1 MANKLYVAGTEPRS
15 GKSAIILGLMELL
28 TRNIKK
34 VAFFKPL
41 IEVDQLKD
49 ERDNTINLIKH
60 HFHLCTDYEEMYAY
74 TVAEASQLIALGK
87 NAELHE
93 GIMAQYNNLA
103 EKADFVLCEGIELA
117 GATASFDFDINVDI
131 SNNLGCPLMLVAGA
145 KNKTVEELICSI
157 KVYYESLAD
166 RKCDLVAT
174 IVNRVDRSLVEAMEQ
189 RLYSENFA
197 KKRLVYVIPNDENL
211 GNPSVGE
218 VARLLNAEVLYGDEN
233 LTRHVRS
240 FTIAAMQ
247 LRNLLGRIE
256 YGTLVITPGDR
267 SDVIL
272 ACLAAAESMTM
283 PNISGIM
290 LTGGLVPEEPVQ
302 KVIEGFQTSVPIISV
317 SENTFQAAIRVEN
330 IHAAITPDNTRKITQ
345 ALAVFERHINMDELS
360 DRIIKTKTTIVTP
373 KMFESR
379 LLQRAKANKQHI
391 VLPEGENER
400 ILKAAEVLLRRDVV
414 DITLLGREDKIH
426 ERIRSLGLHL
436 QNATIIDP
444 RTSINLDDY
453 VETYYQLRKDKG
465 ITQDN
470 ARDIMVDLNFF
481 GTMMI
486 YKEHADGMVSGA
498 VHTTADTIRPAFQF
512 IKTKP
517 DCSVVSSVFLMCL
530 NDRVLAYGDC
540 AVNPDPTAEQLAE
553 IAISSAQTAALFGV
567 HPLVAMLSYSSGK
580 SGKGLQ
586 VEKVR
591 KATEIARERAQVL
604 YPGLEIEGPIQ
615 YDAAVDIEVG
625 RTKMPESK
633 VAGRATV
640 FVFPDLNTGNNTY
653 KAVQRSAGAIA
664 VGPVLQGLRKP
675 VNDLSR
681 GCLIPDIV
689 NTVAITA
696 VQAYADK
703 EYAKSTAGLS
713 LKGRE

>member
-41 IEVDQLKD
+41 IEVDYSRVGKLR
-49 ERDNTINLIKH
+49 RDNTIKLIKH
-60 HFHLCTDYEEMYAY
+60 HYHLCADYEEMYAY
-74 TVAEASQLIALGK
+74 TVTEASQLIALGK

-93 GIMAQYNNLA
+93 GIMAKYNNLA
-103 EKADFVLCEGIELA
+103 AKSDFVLCEGIELE
-117 GATASFDFDINVDI
+117 GANASFDFDINVDI

-145 KNKTVEELICSI
+145 KNKTVDELVRSI
-157 KVYYESLAD
+157 KVYSESLAE
-166 RKCDLVAT
+166 RSCDLVAT
-174 IVNRVDRSLVEAMEQ
+174 IINRVDPASVEKMKQ
-189 RLYSENFA
+189 RLVLENIS
-197 KKRLVYVIPNDENL
+197 KKQLVYVIPNDENL
-211 GNPSVGE
+211 GNPSIGE
-218 VARLLNAEVLYGDEN
+218 VVRLLNAEILYGEEN

-256 YGTLVITPGDR
+256 YGTLIITPGDR

-272 ACLAAAESMTM
+272 ACLAAGESMSM
-283 PNISGIM
+283 PIISGIM

-302 KVIEGFQTSVPIISV
+302 KVIEGFKNTVPIISV
-317 SENTFQAAIRVEN
+317 NENTFQAAIRVDN

-391 VLPEGENER
+391 VLPEGETER
-400 ILKAAEVLLRRDVV
+400 ILKAAEILLRRDVV
-414 DITLLGREDKIH
+414 DLTLLGREDKIN
-426 ERIRSLGLHL
+426 ERVRSLGLHL
-436 QNATIIDP
+436 EKATIIDP
-444 RTSINLDDY
+444 RTSILLDEY
-453 VETYYQLRKDKG
+453 AETYYQLRKDKG
-465 ITQDN
+465 ITLDN
-470 ARDIMVDLNFF
+470 ARDLMIDLNFF

-486 YKEHADGMVSGA
+486 YKGHADGMVSGA

-517 DCSVVSSVFLMCL
+517 GYSVVSSVFLMCL

-540 AVNPDPTAEQLAE
+540 AINPDPTAEELAE
-553 IAISSAQTAALFGV
+553 IAISSAQTAALFGI
-567 HPLVAMLSYSSGK
+567 HPLVAMLSYSSGR
-580 SGKGLQ
+580 SGKGHQ

-591 KATEIARERAQVL
+591 KATEIAREMAKTL

-615 YDAAVDIEVG
+615 YDAAVDMEVAK
-625 RTKMPESK
+625 TKMPESK

-681 GCLIPDIV
+681 GCLVPDIV

-696 VQAYADK
+696 VQAYAEK
-703 EYAKSTAGLS
+703 NSQ
-713 LKGRE
+713 

>member
-15 GKSAIILGLMELL
+15 GKSAVVLGLMELL

-41 IEVDQLKD
+41 IDVDQSRD

-60 HFHLCTDYEEMYAY
+60 QYHLCAGYDEMYAY

-87 NAELHE
+87 NAELHD
-93 GIMAQYNNLA
+93 GIMAKYNNLA
-103 EKADFVLCEGIELA
+103 EKSDFVLCEGIEMS
-117 GATASFDFDINVDI
+117 GATSSFDFDINVDI
-131 SNNLGCPLMLVAGA
+131 SNNLGCPMMLVAGA
-145 KNKTVEELICSI
+145 KNKTVEEVVRSV
-157 KVYYESLAD
+157 KVYYESLAE
-166 RKCDLVAT
+166 RSCDLVAT
-174 IVNRVDRSLVEAMEQ
+174 IVNRVDPALAEAMEH
-189 RLYSENFA
+189 RLIMENIGR
-197 KKRLVYVIPNDENL
+197 KKLVYVIPNNENL

-218 VARLLNAEVLYGDEN
+218 VARLLNAEILYGEEN

-272 ACLAAAESMTM
+272 ACLAAGESLTM

-302 KVIEGFQTSVPIISV
+302 KVIEGFKQTVPIISV
-317 SENTFQAAIRVEN
+317 HENTFQAAIRVDN

-360 DRIIKTKTTIVTP
+360 DRIIKTKTTIMTP
-373 KMFESR
+373 KMFESQ

-391 VLPEGENER
+391 VLPEGEDER
-400 ILKAAEVLLRRDVV
+400 VLRAAEILLRRDVV
-414 DITLLGREDKIH
+414 DLTLLGREDKIH
-426 ERIRSLGLHL
+426 ERVRSLGLHL
-436 QNATIIDP
+436 QKAKIIDP
-444 RTSINLDDY
+444 RTSELLEDY

-465 ITQDN
+465 ITLDN

-517 DCSVVSSVFLMCL
+517 GYSVVSSVFLMCL

-553 IAISSAQTAALFGV
+553 IAIGSAQTAALFGV
-567 HPLVAMLSYSSGK
+567 HPLVAMLSYSSGS

-591 KATEIARERAQVL
+591 KATEIARERAKTL

-615 YDAAVDIEVG
+615 YDAAVDMEVAK
-625 RTKMPESK
+625 TKMPESK

-681 GCLIPDIV
+681 GCLVPDIV

-703 EYAKSTAGLS
+703 KAKVKA
-713 LKGRE
+713 

>member
-15 GKSAIILGLMELL
+15 GKSAIILGLIELL

-41 IEVDQLKD
+41 IEVNHSRAGKL
-49 ERDNTINLIKH
+49 RMDNTIKLIKH
-60 HFHLCTDYEEMYAY
+60 HYHLCADYHEMYGY
-74 TVAEASQLIALGK
+74 TVTEASQLIALGR

-93 GIMAQYNNLA
+93 GIMAKYNTLA
-103 EKADFVLCEGIELA
+103 AKSDFVLCEGIELE

-145 KNKTVEELICSI
+145 KNKTVDELVRSI
-157 KVYYESLAD
+157 KVYSESLAE
-166 RKCDLVAT
+166 RSCDLVAT
-174 IVNRVDRSLVEAMEQ
+174 IVNRVDPFFIEAMEQ
-189 RLYSENFA
+189 RIASENLRE
-197 KKRLVYVIPNDENL
+197 KQLVYVIPNDENL

-218 VARLLNAEVLYGDEN
+218 ITRLLGAEILYGEEN

-272 ACLAAAESMTM
+272 ACLAAGESTSM
-283 PNISGIM
+283 PIISGIM

-302 KVIEGFQTSVPIISV
+302 KVIEGFKNTVPIISV
-317 SENTFQAAIRVEN
+317 NENTFEAAILVDN
-330 IHAAITPDNTRKITQ
+330 SHATITPDNTRKITQ
-345 ALAVFERHINMDELS
+345 ALAVFEKNIDMNELS
-360 DRIIKTKTTIVTP
+360 DRIIKTTTTIVTP
-373 KMFESR
+373 KMFESQV
-379 LLQRAKANKQHI
+379 LQRAMANKQHI
-391 VLPEGENER
+391 VLPEGEDER
-400 ILKAAEVLLRRDVV
+400 ILYAAEILLRREVV
-414 DITLLGREDKIH
+414 DITLLGGEDTIN
-426 ERIRSLGLHL
+426 ERVRSLGLHL
-436 QNATIIDP
+436 QKATIIDP
-444 RTSINLDDY
+444 RTSPDLNDY
-453 VETYYQLRKDKG
+453 IETFYQLRKDKG
-465 ITQDN
+465 ITLDN
-470 ARDIMVDLNFF
+470 SRDIMVDVNFY

-486 YKEHADGMVSGA
+486 YKGHADGMVSGA

-517 DCSVVSSVFLMCL
+517 GCSVVSSVFLMCL

-553 IAISSAQTAALFGV
+553 IAISSAQTAALFGI
-567 HPLVAMLSYSSGK
+567 HPLVAMLSYSSGR
-580 SGKGLQ
+580 SGKGHQ

-591 KATEIARERAQVL
+591 EATELAQERAKTL

-615 YDAAVDIEVG
+615 YDAAVDMGVA

-640 FVFPDLNTGNNTY
+640 FIFPDLNTGNNTY

-664 VGPVLQGLRKP
+664 VGPILQGLRKP

-681 GCLIPDIV
+681 GCLVPDIV
-689 NTVAITA
+689 NTVAMTA
-696 VQAYADK
+696 VQAYAEK
-703 EYAKSTAGLS
+703 EGK
-713 LKGRE
+713 

>member
-41 IEVDQLKD
+41 IEDDYSRVGKLR
-49 ERDNTINLIKH
+49 RDNTINLIMQH
-60 HFHLCTDYEEMYAY
+60 YHLSLDYHEMYAY
-74 TVAEASQLIALGK
+74 SVAQASQLIAMGR
-87 NAELHE
+87 NAELHD
-93 GIMAQYNNLA
+93 GIMAKYNNLA

-117 GATASFDFDINVDI
+117 GAAASFDFDINVDI

-145 KNKTVEELICSI
+145 KNKTIEEVVRSI
-157 KVYYESLAD
+157 KVYYESLAE
-166 RKCDLVAT
+166 RSCDLVAT
-174 IVNRVDRSLVEAMEQ
+174 IVNRADPAIAEAMEV
-189 RLYSENFA
+189 RLLSESINR
-197 KKRLVYVIPNDENL
+197 KKLVYVIPNNENL
-211 GNPSVGE
+211 GNPSIGE
-218 VARLLNAEVLYGDEN
+218 VARLSSAEILYGEEN

-247 LRNLLGRIE
+247 LRNFLDRIE

-272 ACLAAAESMTM
+272 ACLAAGESMTM

-290 LTGGLVPEEPVQ
+290 LTGGLVPEAPVQ
-302 KVIEGFQTSVPIISV
+302 RVIEGFKQTVPIISV
-317 SENTFQAAIRVEN
+317 NENTFQAAIRVDN
-330 IHAAITPDNTRKITQ
+330 IHAKITPDNTRKITQ
-345 ALAVFERHINMDELS
+345 ALAVFERHIDMNELS

-373 KMFESR
+373 KMFESQ
-379 LLQRAKANKQHI
+379 LLQRAKAHKQHI
-391 VLPEGENER
+391 VLPEGEDER
-400 ILKAAEVLLRRDVV
+400 VLKAAEILLRRDVV
-414 DITLLGREDKIH
+414 DLTLLGREDKIH
-426 ERIRSLGLHL
+426 ERVRSLGLHL
-436 QNATIIDP
+436 EKAKIIDP
-444 RTSINLDDY
+444 RKFAFLEEY
-453 VETYYQLRKDKG
+453 VDTYYQLRKDKG
-465 ITQDN
+465 ITLDN

-486 YKEHADGMVSGA
+486 YKDHADGMVSGA

-517 DCSVVSSVFLMCL
+517 GCSVVSSVFLMCL

-553 IAISSAQTAALFGV
+553 IAIGSAKTAALFGIY
-567 HPLVAMLSYSSGK
+567 PRVAMLSYSSGR

-586 VEKVR
+586 VDKVR
-591 KATEIARERAQVL
+591 KGTEIAQEMAKTL

-615 YDAAVDIEVG
+615 YDAAVDMEVAK
-625 RTKMPESK
+625 TKMPDSK

-664 VGPVLQGLRKP
+664 VGPILQGLRKP

-681 GCLIPDIV
+681 GCLVPDIV

-703 EYAKSTAGLS
+703 QSE
-713 LKGRE
+713 

>member
-41 IEVDQLKD
+41 IEVDHARDGK
-49 ERDNTINLIKH
+49 DNTINLIRH
-60 HFHLCTDYEEMYAY
+60 HYHLSTGYDEMYAY
-74 TVAEASQLIALGK
+74 TVTEASQLIAMGK
-87 NAELHE
+87 NAELHD

-103 EKADFVLCEGIELA
+103 AKADFVLCEGVELE

-145 KNKTVEELICSI
+145 KKKTVDELVRSI
-157 KVYYESLAD
+157 KVYSESLAE
-166 RKCDLVAT
+166 RKSDLVAT
-174 IVNRVDRSLVEAMEQ
+174 VVNRMDPAVVGEMKE
-189 RLYSENFA
+189 RLTQENIGGKGQLF
-197 KKRLVYVIPNDENL
+197 YVVPNNENL
-211 GNPSVGE
+211 GNPSMGE
-218 VARLLNAEVLYGDEN
+218 VARLLNAEILYGEEN

-247 LRNLLGRIE
+247 LRNLLARIE
-256 YGTLVITPGDR
+256 YGTLIITPGDR

-272 ACLAAAESMTM
+272 ACLAAFESMTM

-302 KVIEGFQTSVPIISV
+302 KVIEGFKDTVSIIAV
-317 SENTFQAAIRVEN
+317 NENTYQAAILVEN
-330 IHAAITPDNTRKITQ
+330 IHAAITPDNTRKINQ
-345 ALAVFERHINMDELS
+345 ALAVFERHIDMDELS
-360 DRIIKTKTTIVTP
+360 DRIIKTKTTTVTP
-373 KMFESR
+373 KMFESQ

-391 VLPEGENER
+391 VLPEGENDR
-400 ILKAAEVLLRRDVV
+400 ILKAAEILLRRDVV
-414 DITLLGREDKIH
+414 ELTLLGREDKIL
-426 ERIRSLGLHL
+426 ERSKSLGLHL
-436 QNATIIDP
+436 EKAIIIDP
-444 RTSINLDDY
+444 RTSSLRDDY
-453 VETYYQLRKDKG
+453 VETYYQLRKHKQ
-465 ITQDN
+465 ITRDM

-486 YKEHADGMVSGA
+486 YKNHADGMVSGA
-498 VHTTADTIRPAFQF
+498 AHTTADTIRPAFRF

-517 DCSVVSSVFLMCL
+517 GYSVVSSVFLMCL
-530 NDRVLAYGDC
+530 DDRVIAYGDC
-540 AVNPDPTAEQLAE
+540 AVNPDPTAEQLSE
-553 IAISSAQTAALFGV
+553 IAIGSAQTASLFGI
-567 HPLVAMLSYSSGK
+567 HPLVAMLSYSSGS
-580 SGKGLQ
+580 SGKGHQ

-591 KATEIARERAQVL
+591 RATEIAKERAKTQF
-604 YPGLEIEGPIQ
+604 PGLEIEGPIQ
-615 YDAAVDIEVG
+615 YDAAVDMEVAK
-625 RTKMPESK
+625 TKMPDSK

-653 KAVQRSAGAIA
+653 KAVQRSAGAVA
-664 VGPVLQGLRKP
+664 VGPILQGLRRP

-681 GCLIPDIV
+681 GCLVPDIV

-696 VQAYADK
+696 VQAQAEK
-703 EYAKSTAGLS
+703 ENK
-713 LKGRE
+713 

>member
-41 IEVDQLKD
+41 IEVNHSRVGKLM
-49 ERDNTINLIKH
+49 RDNTIKLIKH
-60 HFHLCTDYEEMYAY
+60 RYHLSADYHEMYAY

-93 GIMAQYNNLA
+93 GIMAKYNSLA
-103 EKADFVLCEGIELA
+103 AKSDFVLCEGIELE

-131 SNNLGCPLMLVAGA
+131 SNNLGCPMMLVAGA
-145 KNKTVEELICSI
+145 KNKTVEELVRSI
-157 KVYYESLAD
+157 RVYSESLAE
-166 RKCDLVAT
+166 RSCDLVAT
-174 IVNRVDRSLVEAMEQ
+174 IVNRVEPAAIKAMEQ
-189 RLYSENFA
+189 RLVSENIGG
-197 KKRLVYVIPNDENL
+197 KQLVYVIPNDENL

-218 VARLLNAEVLYGDEN
+218 VVRLLSAEILYGEEN

-256 YGTLVITPGDR
+256 YGTLIITPGDR

-272 ACLAAAESMTM
+272 ACLAAGESMTM
-283 PNISGIM
+283 PIISGIM
-290 LTGGLVPEEPVQ
+290 LTGGLVPEEPIQ
-302 KVIEGFQTSVPIISV
+302 RVIEGFKNTVPIISV
-317 SENTFQAAIRVEN
+317 NENTFEAAIRIDN

-345 ALAVFERHINMDELS
+345 ALAVFEKHIDMDELS
-360 DRIIKTKTTIVTP
+360 DKIIKTKTTIVTP
-373 KMFESR
+373 KMFESQV
-379 LLQRAKANKQHI
+379 LQRAKANKQHI
-391 VLPEGENER
+391 VLPEGEDER
-400 ILKAAEVLLRRDVV
+400 ILQAAEILLRREVV
-414 DITLLGREDKIH
+414 DITLLGKEDSIN
-426 ERIRSLGLHL
+426 ERVRSLGLHL
-436 QNATIIDP
+436 QKATIIDP
-444 RTSINLDDY
+444 RTSPFLEEY
-453 VETYYQLRKDKG
+453 VETFYQLRKDKG
-465 ITQDN
+465 ITLDN
-470 ARDIMVDLNFF
+470 SRDIMVDLNFY

-486 YKEHADGMVSGA
+486 YKGHADGMVSGA
-498 VHTTADTIRPAFQF
+498 VHTTAATIRPAFQF
-512 IKTKP
+512 IKTRP
-517 DCSVVSSVFLMCL
+517 GCSVVSSVFLMCL

-553 IAISSAQTAALFGV
+553 IAISSAQTAALFGI
-567 HPLVAMLSYSSGK
+567 HPRVAMLSYSSGR

-591 KATEIARERAQVL
+591 KATEIAQKMSETL

-615 YDAAVDIEVG
+615 YDAAVDMGVA

-640 FVFPDLNTGNNTY
+640 FIFPDLNTGNNTY
-653 KAVQRSAGAIA
+653 KAVQRSAGAVA
-664 VGPVLQGLRKP
+664 VGPILQGLRKP

-681 GCLIPDIV
+681 GCLVTDIV
-689 NTVAITA
+689 NTVAMTA
-696 VQAYADK
+696 VQAYAEK
-703 EYAKSTAGLS
+703 EA
-713 LKGRE
+713 E